1 MSTSLWQSFDTDTA
15 KERNI
20 DTHKIHRHIQL
31 QIQLQ
36 LKIQILLQI
45 TWIAYVT
52 WQKKAINKDGR
63 GQRNGDKHSKVK
75 DEKDKRQAEFRL
87 KAEGRR
93 QTTSITWTNF
103 AITKLFLSLSPY
115 WNVQKVCQ
123 SLCRFVYQVFFCV
136 FCKLLIP
143 LFHLFLSSLPSFGFV
158 MQTTFMKGE
167 REVRGTCIKSW
178 VWHRIDLPLNGWNL
192 YWA

>member
-20 DTHKIHRHIQL
+20 GTHKIHMQL

-52 WQKKAINKDGR
+52 WQKKAINKDRR

-75 DEKDKRQAEFRL
+75 AEKDKRQAEFRL

-103 AITKLFLSLSPY
+103 AITKLFLSLSLS
-115 WNVQKVCQ
+115 VLKCAK
-123 SLCRFVYQVFFCV
+123 SLS
-136 FCKLLIP
+136 K
-143 LFHLFLSSLPSFGFV
+143 SLPICLSGFFLCVLQVVNPFISSFPFIFTFV
-158 MQTTFMKGE
+158 WLRYANDFYEGE
-167 REVRGTCIKSW
+167 EGGEGTCIKSW

>member
-20 DTHKIHRHIQL
+20 DTHKIHIQQ

-103 AITKLFLSLSPY
+103 AITKLFLSLSLRIEMCKKF
-115 WNVQKVCQ
+115 VKVFVD
-123 SLCRFVYQVFFCV
+123 LFIRFFFCV

-158 MQTTFMKGE
+158 MQTTFMKRE